1 MEVSTPLGNAHD
13 SSRIIPNMHVSLHKV
28 FSLIIHEGP
37 IKTTS
42 FELSFNLYQVLNLI
56 FQTFHRFKIQASID
70 VMDVSDH
77 AL

>member
-1 MEVSTPLGNAHD
+1 MEVSTPVGNAHD
-13 SSRIIPNMHVSLHKV
+13 SSRIISNMHVRLYKV
-28 FSLIIHEGP
+28 FSFIIHES
-37 IKTTS
+37 S
-42 FELSFNLYQVLNLI
+42 FELSFKLYQVLNLI

>member
-1 MEVSTPLGNAHD
+1 MEVSTPVGNAHD

-28 FSLIIHEGP
+28 FSIMIHESP
-37 IKTTS
+37 II
-42 FELSFNLYQVLNLI
+42 ELSFKLYQVLNLI

>member
-1 MEVSTPLGNAHD
+1 MEVSTPVGNAHD
-13 SSRIIPNMHVSLHKV
+13 SSRLIPNMHVSLHKV
-28 FSLIIHEGP
+28 FSIMIHESP
-37 IKTTS
+37 II
-42 FELSFNLYQVLNLI
+42 ELSFKLYMVLNLI